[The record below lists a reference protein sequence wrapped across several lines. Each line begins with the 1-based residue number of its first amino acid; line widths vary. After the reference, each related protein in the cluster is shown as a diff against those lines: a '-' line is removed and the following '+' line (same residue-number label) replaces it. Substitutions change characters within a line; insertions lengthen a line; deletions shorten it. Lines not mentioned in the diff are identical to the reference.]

1 MSLKNYTQFL
11 RESALI
17 EMMRLDQESGLYDT
31 DFSITELNFSPRGF
45 VGDFDK
51 VVLDMKSVLANFFV
65 NLKNSQRD
73 IQRDFAQLYSSFN
86 KTGRK
91 LSQMEYE
98 KIIDVLEPIITRSG
112 FKTKLKNKDL
122 SLCFLS
128 AMSQTKNL
136 DSKIPSEVLE
146 SLSND
151 QLFEGGAYGHI
162 SHPFEDFGLT
172 MQDLRDMINT
182 TVNGSFGPDNFVQ
195 EKTDGQNILISWKN
209 GKLIAARNGSHL
221 KNAGENALDSAGIAN
236 QYVGRGDIETAYN
249 AAMAD
254 LSAAIS
260 SLSDDDKKKYF
271 EEGKKFAS
279 VEVITPIT
287 QNTVPYGK
295 DMLVLHGVIEH
306 DEAGKAIG
314 EDKQAGR
321 DLGKLIADANAAAQK
336 KFYVRGPQDIA
347 AIPFPNTKS
356 RASYYDKKL
365 GDVMK
370 DSNSTLSSTVGDY
383 ALGMGKRIL
392 LEEASKAKVEIPAEY
407 LDGLA
412 RRIADIDKSY
422 TVPNIKKDLGDA
434 GNWFLDLEKSRAKEL
449 KRKVFAPIESLFL
462 EIGTEMMK
470 NISAFLSA
478 NPTEASQA
486 MRKEIDATIAKVRT
500 NGDET
505 DVSKLEHELTRVTA
519 AGGLESIVPT
529 EGITFIFKGNLYKYT
544 GIFAP
549 LHQIRS
555 ILAYKK

>member
-1 MSLKNYTQFL
+1 MSLKNYIQFI

-17 EMMRLDQESGLYDT
+17 EMMRLAEEDGLYEDH
-31 DFSITELNFSPRGF
+31 
-45 VGDFDK
+45 
-51 VVLDMKSVLANFFV
+51 
-65 NLKNSQRD
+65 
-73 IQRDFAQLYSSFN
+73 
-86 KTGRK
+86 
-91 LSQMEYE
+91 
-98 KIIDVLEPIITRSG
+98 
-112 FKTKLKNKDL
+112 
-122 SLCFLS
+122 
-128 AMSQTKNL
+128 
-136 DSKIPSEVLE
+136 
-146 SLSND
+146 
-151 QLFEGGAYGHI
+151 LFEGGAYGHI

-172 MQDLRDMINT
+172 MADLKTMINT
-182 TVNGSFGPDNFVQ
+182 TVNGAFGPENFVQ

-221 KNAGENALDSAGIAN
+221 KNAGENALDSAGIAAMFA
-236 QYVGRGDIETAYN
+236 GRGDIETAYN

-254 LSAAIS
+254 LSSAIGA
-260 SLSDDDKKKYF
+260 LSDADKKKYF

-295 DMLVLHGVIEH
+295 DMLVLHGVVEH

-356 RASYYDKKL
+356 RAGYYDKKL
-365 GDVMK
+365 ADVMK
-370 DSNSTLSSTVGDY
+370 DSATTPSSTVGDY

-392 LEEASKAKVEIPAEY
+392 LEEAAAAKVEIPAEY
-407 LDGLA
+407 VDGLA

-422 TVPNIKKDLGDA
+422 TVPNIKKDLGDVA
-434 GNWFLDLEKSRAKEL
+434 NWFLELEKSRAKEL
-449 KRKVFAPIESLFL
+449 KRKVYAPLESLFL

-478 NPTEASQA
+478 NPTDAAQA
-486 MRKEIDATIAKVRT
+486 MRKEIDATISKVRT

-505 DVSKLEHELTRVTA
+505 DVSKLEHELTRVAA

-529 EGITFIFKGNLYKYT
+529 EGITFVFNGKLYKYT